1 MIKRKS
7 VNKFLGVSLY
17 ENLTW
22 RAHINTIKTKI
33 AKNIGLLYKARH
45 LDKEHIKQLYFS
57 HIHSYL
63 RYTNMVR
70 ASLQKTNLKRLR

>member
-1 MIKRKS
+1 MIERKS

-17 ENLTW
+17 KNLTW
-22 RAHINTIKTKI
+22 SAHINTIKTKI

-45 LDKEHIKQLYFS
+45 LDKERLKQLYLS
-57 HIHSYL
+57 YIHSYL

-70 ASLQKTNLKRLR
+70 ASLQETNLKRLR